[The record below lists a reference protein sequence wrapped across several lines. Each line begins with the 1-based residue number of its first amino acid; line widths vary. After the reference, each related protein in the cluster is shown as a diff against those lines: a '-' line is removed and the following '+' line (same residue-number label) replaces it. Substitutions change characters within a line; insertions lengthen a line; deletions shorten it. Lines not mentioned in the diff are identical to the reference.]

1 MHVYTL
7 VNENIQK
14 KIDIKIHR
22 NNKILLNKLHTELQ
36 LYLFKKNIHSCNF
49 KDVKLT
55 QHCILS

>member
-1 MHVYTL
+1 MHVYNL
-7 VNENIQK
+7 VNQNIQK

-22 NNKILLNKLHTELQ
+22 NNKILLNQLHNELQ